1 MAKTIKM
8 KNQNK
13 TVINK
18 DTGKPVQILD
28 NSHDKYDGPGGQAML
43 KSEIINENPRKMS
56 EIIKDKKAALKK
68 NEDLLRSLQTNEYDI
83 PIPTS
88 KLYKQ
93 LMKFLEKDAEWG
105 HTTATGLVMLYSNLK
120 ENSKEVQSKDWNGII
135 KLRGTSITIL
145 WTMVTSMKGKGFFEA
160 RNFIELMAAFGQD
173 LSQVV
178 QKVHEDNQA
187 LRDNHARL
195 AELDTEVNHP
205 DVILDVAIDKYNEA
219 EEELTNL
226 MNEVDPV
233 VETV

>member
-1 MAKTIKM
+1 MANKKM
-8 KNQNK
+8 KIVEGSQKNYETQ
-13 TVINK
+13 VGE
-18 DTGKPVQILD
+18 TGSTKEQESL
-28 NSHDKYDGPGGQAML
+28 A
-43 KSEIINENPRKMS
+43 SEIVNENPRKMS
-56 EIIKDKKAALKK
+56 EIIADKKVALKR
-68 NEDLLRSLQTNEYDI
+68 NEDLLRQLQQNEYDI
-83 PIPTS
+83 PMTS
-88 KLYKQ
+88 PKLYKQ

-120 ENSKEVQSKDWNGII
+120 ENSKSVQAKEWDGIV

-178 QKVHEDNQA
+178 QKVHEDNQG
-187 LRDNHARL
+187 LRDNHVRL
-195 AELDTEVNHP
+195 SELDTEVNHP
-205 DVILDVAIDKYNEA
+205 DIILDVAIDGYNEA

>member
-1 MAKTIKM
+1 MANKNKPDM
-8 KNQNK
+8 KIVKDGSIESELTKSYENQ
-13 TVINK
+13 V
-18 DTGKPVQILD
+18 GKVG
-28 NSHDKYDGPGGQAML
+28 SKEEQANL
-43 KSEIINENPRKMS
+43 AKELPPRKMS
-56 EIIKDKKAALKK
+56 EIITDKREALKK
-68 NEDLLRSLQTNEYDI
+68 NEDLLRNLQTNEYDI
-83 PIPTS
+83 PMTS
-88 KLYKQ
+88 AKLYKQ

-120 ENSKEVQSKDWNGII
+120 ENSKAVQSKDWDGIV

-173 LSQVV
+173 LSTVV
-178 QKVHEDNQA
+178 QKVHVDNSA

-195 AELDTEVNHP
+195 SELDNEVNNP

-219 EEELTNL
+219 EEELTDL

>member
-28 NSHDKYDGPGGQAML
+28 NSHDKYDGPEGQAAL
-43 KSEIINENPRKMS
+43 RDEIVYVPRKMS
-56 EIIKDKKAALKK
+56 EIITDKKAALKK

-120 ENSKEVQSKDWNGII
+120 ENSKTVQAKDWDGIV

>member
-18 DTGKPVQILD
+18 DTGESVQILD
-28 NSHDKYDGPGGQAML
+28 NSHDKYDGPEGQAML

-195 AELDTEVNHP
+195 SELDTEVNHP